1 MWEVIEIISVGC
13 AGMVIGASFA
23 YIKGY
28 DVGYKQGCEWHKK
41 EEIKIDKEI

>member
-13 AGMVIGASFA
+13 AGMLIGASYA

-28 DVGYKQGCEWHKK
+28 DRGYKQGYEWHKK
-41 EEIKIDKEI
+41 EEMTGERWG

>member
-23 YIKGY
+23 YIVGY
-28 DVGYKQGCEWHKK
+28 DRGYKQGSKK
-41 EEIKIDKEI
+41 IF